1 MAATGQNF
9 DIYQGN
15 TREIVIEVLDS
26 DTGLPVSLTG
36 YSVRWVV
43 YEQTSKAIILQK
55 ASGGSGITVPNPADG
70 KVVIALDA
78 ADTQTLT
85 PKVYNHECEIYIST
99 TSVITVSVGTMKVIL
114 SKA

>member
-9 DIYQGN
+9 EIYQGN
-15 TREIVIEVLDS
+15 TRDVVIEVLDS
-26 DTGLPVSLTG
+26 DTGLPVSLAG

-43 YEQTSKAIILQK
+43 YEQTTKAIILQK
-55 ASGGSGITVPNPADG
+55 SLGSGITVPNPTDG
-70 KVVIALDA
+70 KVVIALDS

-85 PKVYNHECEIYIST
+85 PKVYNHECEIYINT
-99 TSVITVSVGTMKVIL
+99 TSVITVSVGTMRVTL